1 MDEKKLFQM
10 ALNLS
15 DPPWHVTSIDF
26 DQAEGRIDIHIDFR
40 SGSRF
45 LCPEC
50 SSECPV
56 HDTIQREWRHLNFF
70 QYRAYIHARE
80 PRIRC
85 PKHGIKTVNVPWA
98 RKGSGFTLSFEAMV
112 AMLSQEMPVS
122 AVARIVQIHEDSVWR
137 ILRHYVD
144 EAKKE
149 QDISDLSVL
158 GIDEFSVEKH
168 HVYVTLF
175 YDTKNSRVIHIEEG
189 KESDV
194 FGKFIMK
201 HPFLDPSG
209 IEHITMDMYPSYIS
223 GAKEY
228 FPDSSIVFDHFH
240 VIKMMNDTL
249 DRIRRK
255 EARVNEI
262 LKHTR
267 YDWLKNS
274 DDLSDKERDR
284 LMSVKSLD
292 LQTSH
297 AYHFKIALQRLWQVN
312 VSIAEDYL
320 RKWISWA
327 SRSRMPDIVKLGKTM
342 KRHLDGI
349 LEAIKSGINSA
360 VVEGLNNKIR
370 TAFKRSYGFK
380 AQEYR
385 DTIIYLVAG
394 GLKLPTIN

>member
-1 MDEKKLFQM
+1 M
-10 ALNLS
+10 
-15 DPPWHVTSIDF
+15 
-26 DQAEGRIDIHIDFR
+26 
-40 SGSRF
+40 
-45 LCPEC
+45 
-50 SSECPV
+50 
-56 HDTIQREWRHLNFF
+56 
-70 QYRAYIHARE
+70 HARE
-80 PRIRC
+80 PMIKC
-85 PKHGIKTVNVPWA
+85 GQHGKKTVDLPWA
-98 RKGSGFTLSFEAMV
+98 RKGSGFSLHFEALIVEMGR
-112 AMLSQEMPVS
+112 EMPVS
-122 AVARIVQIHEDSVWR
+122 AVSRMVGINEDSVWR
-137 ILRHYVD
+137 ILKHYVE
-144 EAKKE
+144 EAKKD

-175 YDTKNSRVIHIEEG
+175 YDTRNSRVIHIEDG

-194 FGKFIMK
+194 FMRFLQK
-201 HPFLDPSG
+201 HPLLDPSG
-209 IEHITMDMYPSYIS
+209 IDHITMDMYPSYIS
-223 GAKEY
+223 GAKQY
-228 FPDSSIVFDHFH
+228 FPASDIVFDHFH

-255 EARVNEI
+255 EAKSNEI

-274 DDLSDKERDR
+274 DDLTERERDR

-312 VSIAEDYL
+312 ASIAESYL
-320 RKWISWA
+320 MKWISWA
-327 SRSRMPDIVKLGKTM
+327 SRSRMPEIIKLGKTM
-342 KRHLDGI
+342 KRHIEGI
-349 LEAIKSGINSA
+349 LEAIRSGINSA

-394 GLKLPTIN
+394 GLKLPPEC

>member
-1 MDEKKLFQM
+1 MDE
-10 ALNLS
+10 
-15 DPPWHVTSIDF
+15 
-26 DQAEGRIDIHIDFR
+26 
-40 SGSRF
+40 
-45 LCPEC
+45 
-50 SSECPV
+50 
-56 HDTIQREWRHLNFF
+56 
-70 QYRAYIHARE
+70 
-80 PRIRC
+80 IR
-85 PKHGIKTVNVPWA
+85 
-98 RKGSGFTLSFEAMV
+98 
-112 AMLSQEMPVS
+112 
-122 AVARIVQIHEDSVWR
+122 
-137 ILRHYVD
+137 
-144 EAKKE
+144 KE
-149 QDISDLSVL
+149 QDLSDLSVL

-168 HVYVTLF
+168 HVYVALF
-175 YDTKNSRVIHIEEG
+175 YDMKNSRVIHIEEG

-194 FGKFIMK
+194 FMKFTQK
-201 HPFLDPSG
+201 NPFLDVKS
-209 IEHITMDMYPSYIS
+209 IDHITMDMFPAYIS
-223 GAKEY
+223 SAKEY

-255 EARVNEI
+255 EARNNEI

-274 DDLSDKERDR
+274 SDLSDKERYR

-297 AYHFKIALQRLWQVN
+297 AYHFKIALQRLWQLK
-312 VSIAEDYL
+312 VSIAESYL

-327 SRSRMPDIVKLGKTM
+327 SRSRMPEIIKLGKTM

-349 LEAIKSGINSA
+349 LEAIRSGINSA

-380 AQEYR
+380 AQKYR

-394 GLKLPTIN
+394 GLKLPPEC